1 MRFRNKTSKVA
12 RKFKSK
18 RSRFYVTRARSVA
31 LATTLVLSAI
41 FFPLISVFPRGTN
54 ELQRAS
60 SFISCTSMVEH
71 VHVVTSMAS
80 ALFRSE
86 NLKNTILEHSRWR
99 DTNFV
104 IFNEESWERQHGR
117 DGAFR
122 MNETKWRKAKKDQR
136 TCTVDIFQAEPWLGE
151 ALKTGGSIDEFYDYA
166 GFMEP
171 CDQPL
176 RFKSGK
182 LLVRKLAAMLH
193 MLNSVQHGD
202 IVIWLD
208 TDVSFTTTKLDNRFL
223 NFVKQRDVTMIP
235 FSTNKQW
242 GDVAVP
248 DFDNDL
254 SSPYW
259 RIESGV
265 VVFVANPTTRR
276 LMEYVKYLYTG
287 GLLSIAKQCIALRAN
302 DEFCQQIWVR
312 RNLYMD
318 DIFAFTLALR
328 YFREYRGLEIGWF
341 YSGCGAHCASCQHR
355 LRAGSKDLYAFPH
368 VCTGPDYV
376 TTFDLTRYVFHRVGS
391 GYYSQMFR
399 ESFRDRPLHERSWRY
414 VDAELE
420 FSDKQKFNNTL
431 EFRFLG
437 ENSTTLKDE
446 LWSCRTL
453 KLRRDAQLWPADQP
467 LTYAREPTTPNIV
480 EKCV

>member
-1 MRFRNKTSKVA
+1 
-12 RKFKSK
+12 
-18 RSRFYVTRARSVA
+18 
-31 LATTLVLSAI
+31 
-41 FFPLISVFPRGTN
+41 
-54 ELQRAS
+54 
-60 SFISCTSMVEH
+60 
-71 VHVVTSMAS
+71 
-80 ALFRSE
+80 
-86 NLKNTILEHSRWR
+86 
-99 DTNFV
+99 
-104 IFNEESWERQHGR
+104 
-117 DGAFR
+117 
-122 MNETKWRKAKKDQR
+122 
-136 TCTVDIFQAEPWLGE
+136 
-151 ALKTGGSIDEFYDYA
+151 
-166 GFMEP
+166 
-171 CDQPL
+171 
-176 RFKSGK
+176 
-182 LLVRKLAAMLH
+182 
-193 MLNSVQHGD
+193 
-202 IVIWLD
+202 
-208 TDVSFTTTKLDNRFL
+208 
-223 NFVKQRDVTMIP
+223 
-235 FSTNKQW
+235 
-242 GDVAVP
+242 
-248 DFDNDL
+248 
-254 SSPYW
+254 
-259 RIESGV
+259 
-265 VVFVANPTTRR
+265 
-276 LMEYVKYLYTG
+276 MEYVKYLYTG

-453 KLRRDAQLWPADQP
+453 KLRRDDSCGQLTNHSLMHASQQLQILLRNVFEVEFGSSWRCRNKWSHVQVVHTWKVDRLDPKPYIDFLKNHSFFTP
-467 LTYAREPTTPNIV
+467 LPSAVPGSNGAVYCFILLHF
-480 EKCV
+480 